1 LRYLITGGSGYIGTR
16 LLERLIERE
25 DTERVTVADVR
36 PPRSF
41 GPKIAYEEID
51 VRDRARVRRLLE
63 RERPDALVH
72 LAFVVNPMHDEQAM
86 YEIDVGGT
94 QNVLEAAST
103 AGTEQVLVTSSATA
117 YGAFPDN
124 PLPLTEEQP
133 VRGVPDFEYARDKA
147 ESDRV
152 CQLWACRHPDR
163 LMTIVR
169 PCIVFGPTV
178 ENYISRTFTTQPF
191 FADFGDGEV
200 PIQFVHEDDVVA
212 ALVGLL
218 EGRHGGA
225 FNVAPD
231 DSMPLG
237 ECADRVGLRR
247 LRVPYRPYRALAQAM
262 WRLRRVETPA
272 GNLSFVRYPWVA
284 SNEKLKATLG
294 WSPLYGSRETFEI
307 AMRARGA
314 LPAAPGDAALAA

>member
-1 LRYLITGGSGYIGTR
+1 MRYLITGGSGYIGTR
-16 LLERLIERE
+16 LLEHLIERE
-25 DTERVTVADVR
+25 DTDQVTVADVR

-41 GPKIAYEEID
+41 GPKVAYEEID
-51 VRDRARVRRLLE
+51 VRDRASVFRLLE

-103 AGTEQVLVTSSATA
+103 AGTGQLLVTSSATA

-124 PLPLTEEQP
+124 PVPLTEDHP

-147 ESDRV
+147 ESDRL
-152 CQLWACRHPDR
+152 CPLWACRHPDR
-163 LMTIVR
+163 VMTIVR

-191 FADFGDGEV
+191 VADFGDGEV

-218 EGRHGGA
+218 EGRHGGE

-231 DSMPLG
+231 ESVSLG
-237 ECADRVGLRR
+237 ECAEQVGLRR

-262 WRLRRVETPA
+262 WRLRRVETPS
-272 GNLSFVRYPWVA
+272 GNLSFVRYPWIV

-294 WSPLYGSRETFEI
+294 WSPRYGSRETFEI

-314 LPAAPGDAALAA
+314 LPAAPGEGALAA